1 MMKRKFLAV
10 ILPIIG
16 CATVVGSGFS
26 AWYFGQDVAN
36 GDNGSTNIGIN
47 VTEEVK
53 ASTANLKINL
63 DATTIDGVEKD
74 DGAEEGDGTE
84 KEKDGRL
91 VLDQGGARNKSVDS
105 GIMFGKDTSTVT
117 SVTDDK
123 FWAFTVSYDGTAGG
137 TGGHLTIDELYDA
150 GLRIRIEMK
159 VTIGTTLYKYIGYQN
174 SLPVIDVA
182 ASVGGLGTN
191 PTTATFD
198 KRKDNVITADY
209 IVKADALEGDE
220 LEQLSLDFKLD
231 LNTVEKKI
239 TDKESSEVT
248 RIDYSNNLFV
258 YQENKVVENEY
269 KGGKP
274 ESSDQLTKM
283 KGEVAS
289 DSVTFDV
296 IAHIEDDPTK

>member
-10 ILPIIG
+10 VLPIIG

-36 GDNGSTNIGIN
+36 GANDSTNIGIN

-74 DGAEEGDGTE
+74 DGSEDGSE

-91 VLDQGGARNKSVDS
+91 VLDQGGARNESVDS

-117 SVTDDK
+117 TVTGDK

-137 TGGHLTIDELYDA
+137 TGSHLTIDEIYDA

-159 VTIGTTLYKYIGYQN
+159 VTIGTTLYKYIDYQN
-174 SLPVIDVA
+174 SLPEFDVA

-191 PTTATFD
+191 PTTATFE
-198 KRKDNVITADY
+198 KREDNVITADY
-209 IVKADALEGDE
+209 IVNSDALVGDE

-231 LNTVEKKI
+231 LNT
-239 TDKESSEVT
+239 KETKVMNEEESEVE

-258 YQENKVVENEY
+258 YKENKVVENVYE
-269 KGGKP
+269 GGKP
-274 ESSDQLTKM
+274 KSSDQLTKM
-283 KGEVAS
+283 RSEAGS
-289 DSVTFDV
+289 DSVTFSV
-296 IAHIEDDPTK
+296 IAHIEADPTK